1 MFNILRA
8 FKKASIYLVVL
19 SLAFFPLFFIEGSVK
34 TYAAGQNESGIEA
47 TEPETMAA
55 AAEEALPAEEI
66 QEAVEETTEEEALPE
81 IDYLEIPEIR
91 DARIDAQ
98 NTLIAKREDMD
109 REWLELKKQEKVAAE
124 QNAAKAKE
132 AAAAKESSSSSS
144 VTGDLGRFKLTA
156 YCPCYQ
162 CSEGWGRM
170 TSSGKTARPQ
180 HTIATDPRVIPAGT
194 RVMINGQEYVA
205 EDVGGGVKGNHI
217 DIFFEDHST
226 CLEFGVRYAE
236 VYKLN

>member
-66 QEAVEETTEEEALPE
+66 QEAAEETTEEEALPE
-81 IDYLEIPEIR
+81 IDCLEIPEIR

-124 QNAAKAKE
+124 QTAAKAKK

-162 CSEGWGRM
+162 CTEGWGRK

-180 HTIATDPRVIPAGT
+180 QTIATDPRVIPAGT

-205 EDVGGGVKGNHI
+205 EDVGGGVKGNHL